1 MPVDYE
7 TPMRPSSVVDSFFL
21 KVLIEF
27 RYTYMWL
34 QGESVFIYLQRL
46 GVQFTYVNVFIG
58 VNVCS
63 YVWWYEKKVSTVRP
77 MVKFTCFSSN
87 LIDETKLR
95 FSPQKRRI
103 VSTTRVLL

>member
-1 MPVDYE
+1 MSIDYE

-27 RYTYMWL
+27 RYTYICL

-58 VNVCS
+58 MSVCS
-63 YVWWYEKKVSTVRP
+63 SYIWWYEGKKS
-77 MVKFTCFSSN
+77 KYSSAN
-87 LIDETKLR
+87 GEIYMLQ
-95 FSPQKRRI
+95 F
-103 VSTTRVLL
+103 